1 MHLFLFVFFFFGSS
15 TNHLFEKIPQMKWLM
30 VTNMAMKSTHEAN
43 SDTECFDV
51 LQMFPWAH
59 TSYRSLEFQGISNPH
74 NTRQSYHTHITHH
87 WRVKQVCCN
96 QCLSWTWVS
105 KWYFENI
112 IKYSRI
118 LQTLQYNPFNCH
130 STFILTE
137 DVGIQLRVWQMS

>member
-96 QCLSWTWVS
+96 HSVFRGLEFPNDTLKTSLSTAEYC
-105 KWYFENI
+105 KH
-112 IKYSRI
+112 YST
-118 LQTLQYNPFNCH
+118 TLL
-130 STFILTE
+130 I
-137 DVGIQLRVWQMS
+137 VIQPLS